1 MNTLTQDG
9 TWFNNQIVQETLW
22 DATVET
28 LLMVGWSTLATVV
41 IGLPLGIL
49 LVATAKGG
57 IRPNKIVNAILSL
70 IVNVGRSIPFI
81 ILLILLLPVTDWV
94 MQTNIGWRGM
104 VFPLAIGSISFFAR
118 LVETN
123 LLAVDSGKIEAAQ
136 MMGATRTRIMGDVI
150 LREALPGIIQSIT
163 VLIIMI
169 IGFSAMGGTVGGGGL
184 GALAYNYGYQRYF
197 LDVLIITVVVL
208 VVIVQIVQM
217 LGDMLSRYVDHR

>member
-57 IRPNKIVNAILSL
+57 IRPNKIVNTILSL

-104 VFPLAIGSISFFAR
+104 VFPLAIGSIPFFAR

>member
-1 MNTLTQDG
+1 MNG
-9 TWFNNQIVQETLW
+9 TEMLWFDQPVIQNSLW
-22 DATVET
+22 DATAET
-28 LLMVGWSTLATVV
+28 LLMVGWSTLATVL

-49 LVATAKGG
+49 LVTSAKTG
-57 IRPNKIVNAILSL
+57 IRPAPILNQILSIIVNI
-70 IVNVGRSIPFI
+70 GRSIPFI
-81 ILLILLLPVTDWV
+81 ILLIILLPVTDWV

-104 VFPLAIGSISFFAR
+104 VFPLAVGSIPFFAR

-184 GALAYNYGYQRYF
+184 GALAYNYGYQRYL
-197 LDVLIITVVVL
+197 LDVLIITVVVITA
-208 VVIVQIVQM
+208 IVQLVQM
-217 LGDMLSRYVDHR
+217 FGDMLSRYVDHR